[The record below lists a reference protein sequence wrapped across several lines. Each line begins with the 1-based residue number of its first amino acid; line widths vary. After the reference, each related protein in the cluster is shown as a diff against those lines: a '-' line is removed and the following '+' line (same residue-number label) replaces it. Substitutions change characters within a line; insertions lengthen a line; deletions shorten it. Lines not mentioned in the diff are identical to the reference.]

1 MRSCR
6 KPSWNPANPEACRI
20 PGHRKHMVDAERIKA
35 HHMRLRADQVSVTAS
50 DVDQRPKSVRACTR
64 CPRAM
69 LLMRV
74 TASELSARVNAS
86 APLFQSF
93 RAFHE
98 LGNIQIPWR
107 VQLHDNGMPLLHDID
122 NRRLPARS

>member
-50 DVDQRPKSVRACTR
+50 DVDQRPKSRACLYQMSEGHVAHAGYGQR
-64 CPRAM
+64 VICKGQRIGPAFSKLPR
-69 LLMRV
+69 
-74 TASELSARVNAS
+74 LS
-86 APLFQSF
+86 
-93 RAFHE
+93 
-98 LGNIQIPWR
+98 
-107 VQLHDNGMPLLHDID
+107 
-122 NRRLPARS
+122 